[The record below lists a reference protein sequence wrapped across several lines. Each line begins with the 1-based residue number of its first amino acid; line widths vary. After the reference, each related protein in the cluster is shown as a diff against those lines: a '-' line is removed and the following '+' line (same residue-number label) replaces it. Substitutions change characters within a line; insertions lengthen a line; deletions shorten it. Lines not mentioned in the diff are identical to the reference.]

1 MIQLNKKEK
10 QSKKNK
16 MREIIKTE
24 DNNKN
29 KQEQTKKKE
38 IIEKNKIIE
47 EQDDPQL
54 NILFR
59 SLSNNYIFFITVFF
73 CLYKL
78 KQNPK
83 YDSSYIK
90 LVFSFILTSFLGYFV
105 HYISHHINFTEY
117 HKKNDNILTRNRYIN
132 YVIKVIFNLFDFHNI
147 THHDKGVNKTIM
159 NITYE
164 FLNNVVMQ
172 GLGFILL
179 IKMIDTRVF
188 ILWAFMY
195 ASIHNINYL
204 FINPSTHQDHHIN
217 NHTNYGI
224 DYCDI
229 LFNTKTDWNDVE
241 IHNHGSIN
249 LLIITYVMMYFT

>member
-90 LVFSFILTSFLGYFV
+90 LVFSFILTSFLGYF
-105 HYISHHINFTEY
+105 
-117 HKKNDNILTRNRYIN
+117 
-132 YVIKVIFNLFDFHNI
+132 